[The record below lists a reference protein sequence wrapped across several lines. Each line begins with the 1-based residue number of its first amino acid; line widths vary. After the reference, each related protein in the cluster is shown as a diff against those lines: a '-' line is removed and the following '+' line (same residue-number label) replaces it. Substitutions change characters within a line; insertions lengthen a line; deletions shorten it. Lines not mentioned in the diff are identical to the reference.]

1 MLDGTTS
8 SVWEWS
14 VIVKSYQKDYK
25 AAVKLVLID
34 NYWWNV
40 HLIATTVN
48 AATKGSRY
56 AKNILHDFI
65 YWHFLTL
72 KISKYI
78 YTFFYFQNI
87 ENAPTEVF
95 KTIYKGV
102 GLRATADFPVE
113 TFIMEYVGEVLSES
127 QFHKCAKKYSKND
140 AQHFYF
146 MALSSEHFIDAS
158 CKGNTSRF
166 INHSCNPNSE
176 TQKVSSSYSR
186 APWLVRKSGN
196 LVV

>member
-40 HLIATTVN
+40 HLVATTVN

-78 YTFFYFQNI
+78 YTFFLFSEYWKCSYWSVQDHLQRSWLEGHCWFPGWDFYHGICRRSAQWKSI
-87 ENAPTEVF
+87 PQMCQKVF
-95 KTIYKGV
+95 KKWCPTLLFYGAFIRAFYWCIMQRKYLKIY
-102 GLRATADFPVE
+102 
-113 TFIMEYVGEVLSES
+113 
-127 QFHKCAKKYSKND
+127 
-140 AQHFYF
+140 
-146 MALSSEHFIDAS
+146 
-158 CKGNTSRF
+158 
-166 INHSCNPNSE
+166 
-176 TQKVSSSYSR
+176 
-186 APWLVRKSGN
+186 
-196 LVV
+196 

>member
-1 MLDGTTS
+1 MPTKKLFP
-8 SVWEWS
+8 
-14 VIVKSYQKDYK
+14 SY
-25 AAVKLVLID
+25 LL
-34 NYWWNV
+34 
-40 HLIATTVN
+40 L
-48 AATKGSRY
+48 
-56 AKNILHDFI
+56 
-65 YWHFLTL
+65 
-72 KISKYI
+72 
-78 YTFFYFQNI
+78 FFFQNV

-102 GLRATADFPVE
+102 GLRATADFPME

-158 CKGNTSRF
+158 YKGNTSRF

-176 TQKVSSSYSR
+176 TQKVRTHICDNYV
-186 APWLVRKSGN
+186 PQ
-196 LVV
+196 